1 MEIWIESDDLNEDVW
16 NDIMNEGGVQNYE
29 VVQGQSKR
37 IIYSSSNE
45 VIIYQLSLEGCYSP
59 IMKSN
64 SIGFGLYVIN
74 H

>member
-1 MEIWIESDDLNEDVW
+1 
-16 NDIMNEGGVQNYE
+16 
-29 VVQGQSKR
+29 
-37 IIYSSSNE
+37 